1 MAARS
6 LIPIAILFAI
16 GPIFL
21 AATAV
26 SFISTARFLA
36 GTTTAQASFAGSKVR
51 RGGSHGGAFYYRQ
64 FSFRTRD
71 GRQVA
76 FVAGIGFTDQPYV
89 DRQRVTIVYDP
100 RQPRARRT
108 RLVLVALG
116 RDLVPRPLR
125 PAVHGHTRGGFR
137 ADAGQAGFA
146 AAAGFRL
153 RPAGRAPPR
162 DRAATQNC
170 LAAAGGAD

>member
-1 MAARS
+1 VEPVGEDRHGRTLPHPDRYS
-6 LIPIAILFAI
+6 LCDRPDLSCRDGRQLHLNGAL
-16 GPIFL
+16 
-21 AATAV
+21 
-26 SFISTARFLA
+26 LA

-100 RQPRARRT
+100 ANPEHAELASFWSLWAVT
-108 RLVLVALG
+108 LFLAPFALLFTGIPAAVFVLMRG
-116 RDLVPRPLR
+116 RRDLQPQQDFV
-125 PAVHGHTRGGFR
+125 
-137 ADAGQAGFA
+137 
-146 AAAGFRL
+146 
-153 RPAGRAPPR
+153 
-162 DRAATQNC
+162 
-170 LAAAGGAD
+170 

>member
-76 FVAGIGFTDQPYV
+76 FVAGIGFTTS
-89 DRQRVTIVYDP
+89 RMST
-100 RQPRARRT
+100 AS
-108 RLVLVALG
+108 A
-116 RDLVPRPLR
+116 
-125 PAVHGHTRGGFR
+125 
-137 ADAGQAGFA
+137 
-146 AAAGFRL
+146 
-153 RPAGRAPPR
+153 
-162 DRAATQNC
+162 
-170 LAAAGGAD
+170 

>member
-76 FVAGIGFTDQPYV
+76 FVAGIGITDQPYV
-89 DRQRVTIVYDP
+89 DRRRVTIVYDP
-100 RQPRARRT
+100 ANPEHAELASFWSLWAVT
-108 RLVLVALG
+108 LFLAPFALLFTGIPAAVFVLMRG
-116 RDLVPRPLR
+116 RRDLQPQQDFV
-125 PAVHGHTRGGFR
+125 
-137 ADAGQAGFA
+137 
-146 AAAGFRL
+146 
-153 RPAGRAPPR
+153 
-162 DRAATQNC
+162 
-170 LAAAGGAD
+170 

>member
-51 RGGSHGGAFYYRQ
+51 RGGSHGGAIYYRQ

-100 RQPRARRT
+100 ANPEHAELASFWSLWAVT
-108 RLVLVALG
+108 LFLAPFALPFAGIPAAVFVLMRG
-116 RDLVPRPLR
+116 RRDLQPQQDFV
-125 PAVHGHTRGGFR
+125 
-137 ADAGQAGFA
+137 
-146 AAAGFRL
+146 
-153 RPAGRAPPR
+153 
-162 DRAATQNC
+162 
-170 LAAAGGAD
+170 

>member
-16 GPIFL
+16 GPTFL

-51 RGGSHGGAFYYRQ
+51 RGGSHGGAIYYRQ

-100 RQPRARRT
+100 ANPEHAELASFWSLWAVT
-108 RLVLVALG
+108 LFLAPFALLFTGIPAAVFVLMRG
-116 RDLVPRPLR
+116 RRDLQPQQDFV
-125 PAVHGHTRGGFR
+125 
-137 ADAGQAGFA
+137 
-146 AAAGFRL
+146 
-153 RPAGRAPPR
+153 
-162 DRAATQNC
+162 
-170 LAAAGGAD
+170 

>member
-16 GPIFL
+16 GPTFL

-51 RGGSHGGAFYYRQ
+51 RGGVTAARSTK

-71 GRQVA
+71 GQVA
-76 FVAGIGFTDQPYV
+76 FVAGIGFTGQPYV
-89 DRQRVTIVYDP
+89 DGQRVTIVYDP
-100 RQPRARRT
+100 ANPEHAELASFWSLWAVT
-108 RLVLVALG
+108 LFLAPFALPFAGIPAAVFVLMRG
-116 RDLVPRPLR
+116 RRDLQPQDFV
-125 PAVHGHTRGGFR
+125 
-137 ADAGQAGFA
+137 
-146 AAAGFRL
+146 
-153 RPAGRAPPR
+153 
-162 DRAATQNC
+162 
-170 LAAAGGAD
+170 